1 MLAMSTS
8 KCDSFTKNKDQLG
21 SLRAKYNE
29 TLCRHGDQYNMNP
42 DRTM

>member
-1 MLAMSTS
+1 MLAISTGR
-8 KCDSFTKNKDQLG
+8 CDYFTKNKQQLD

-29 TLCRHGDQYNMNP
+29 TLCRQGDQYNMNP